1 MSVSKNKGKGLSDEE
16 CWQKCCQGDEK
27 AFFYIHERYRIQLF
41 GIAYAMTKKEDVAQ
55 DIVQEVFVKIH
66 QKSKENYQVQSI
78 KGLLIDMTKK
88 LSLNAISKAK
98 REKEVFAEY
107 KQGQTNVDV
116 NAGTYNIKKK
126 EFFGRLKK
134 MLSPTQ
140 LRILNQ
146 KQLGYSQKEMAEK
159 NNSKVTTVKTH
170 LRDAKKNIKDI
181 KKEIF

>member
-1 MSVSKNKGKGLSDEE
+1 M
-16 CWQKCCQGDEK
+16 Q
-27 AFFYIHERYRIQLF
+27 
-41 GIAYAMTKKEDVAQ
+41 DVF
-55 DIVQEVFVKIH
+55 IKLH
-66 QKSKENYQVQSI
+66 QKSKENYQIQSV

-88 LSLNAISKAK
+88 LSLNAISKSK
-98 REKEVFAEY
+98 REQEVFAEY
-107 KQGQTNVDV
+107 KQGKSNVGV
-116 NAGTYNIKKK
+116 NDGTYNLKKK
-126 EFFGRLKK
+126 EFFGRLKRV
-134 MLSPTQ
+134 LSPTQ